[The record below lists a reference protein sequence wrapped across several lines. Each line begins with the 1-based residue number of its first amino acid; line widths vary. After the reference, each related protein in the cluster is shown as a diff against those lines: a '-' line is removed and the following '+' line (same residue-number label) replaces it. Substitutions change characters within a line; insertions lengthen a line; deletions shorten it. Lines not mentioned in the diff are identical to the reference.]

1 MLGLAAG
8 MLLLIGAVGVMA
20 LAQGLPTQAGQ
31 QEAPELRFTDAQG
44 DEVAFAD
51 FRGRAVLLNIWATW
65 CVPCREEM
73 PALDRL
79 QAKLGGPDFQVVAL
93 SIDRGGIEPVSDFY
107 AEIGIENLDIYL
119 DRSSAAMRAL
129 GVVGIPTTLL
139 IDGEGRELQ
148 RWVGPAEWDS
158 PEIVALIKGHLKSP
172 A

>member
-1 MLGLAAG
+1 M
-8 MLLLIGAVGVMA
+8 I
-20 LAQGLPTQAGQ
+20 
-31 QEAPELRFTDAQG
+31 
-44 DEVAFAD
+44 
-51 FRGRAVLLNIWATW
+51 RATI
-65 CVPCREEM
+65 
-73 PALDRL
+73 
-79 QAKLGGPDFQVVAL
+79 
-93 SIDRGGIEPVSDFY
+93 SDFY

-158 PEIVALIKGHLKSP
+158 PEMVALIKGHLKSP